1 VKGLKDTSYFEPYAL
16 RAVCLFAVMTRLR
29 CPQVKNYQDKKLANI
44 ATNLNPMEKTLF
56 LAGHETPDKL
66 DYESKQILETKKSVL
81 ESEFENENLYEGKF
95 GISPRDVKALLYR
108 LSSNDE
114 NITFIDVIDYLQ
126 KLITK
131 KNDFD
136 FLNMTPQADYHHPA
150 RFIAL
155 IKEFCFNHFDKELR
169 DSLGMI
175 DNRSYEDHIRKY
187 IENVTALIK
196 GEKVRNHIT
205 SKYEEVDMY
214 SIEEFEKSINLNE
227 APENFRSQLLSRLGA
242 YSLDNPGKKL
252 VYQDVF
258 PNLSDKLQES
268 FRAEQKKVIQVISR
282 NVVFYEAELIEKDSM
297 SNSPLSKENRDQIE
311 VVLDNLQK
319 NHGHSKLGAITVLKA
334 LIKERY

>member
-1 VKGLKDTSYFEPYAL
+1 
-16 RAVCLFAVMTRLR
+16 
-29 CPQVKNYQDKKLANI
+29 
-44 ATNLNPMEKTLF
+44 MEKTLF

-66 DYESKQILETKKSVL
+66 DYESIQILESKKSL
-81 ESEFENENLYEGKF
+81 IESEFENENLYEGKF

-114 NITFIDVIDYLQ
+114 NITFIDVIEKLQ

-175 DNRSYEDHIRKY
+175 DNRSYEDHIKKY

-205 SKYEEVDMY
+205 SKYEEVDIY
-214 SIEEFEKSINLNE
+214 AIEEFEKSINLNE
-227 APENFRSQLLSRLGA
+227 EAENFRSQLLSRLGA
-242 YSLDNPGKKL
+242 YSLDNPGKGL
-252 VYQDVF
+252 TYQKVF

-268 FRAEQKKVIQVISR
+268 FRGEQKKVIQVVSR
-282 NVVFYEAELIEKDSM
+282 NIVFFEAELAEKDSM
-297 SNSPLSKENRDQIE
+297 ANSPLSQENRDLIE
-311 VVLDNLQK
+311 TILTNLHK
-319 NHGHSKLGAITVLKA
+319 NYGHSKMGAITVLKA